1 MKLIKRVLKS
11 AGEYRGRIIIG
22 LIATVLKE
30 LSMGLMLGA
39 VFYFFGEAHGSGENV
54 VFNCIILMVT
64 CVILRFLFQWI
75 SNICLSG
82 EAFRIFRNY
91 RIDVGNRLKNAP
103 MGYFSDNS
111 LGTIQGTVTTTV
123 EGLET
128 YLMMAITDMVGGI
141 SMASV
146 IVIMCLIASPIIG
159 VVSALGLVA
168 GILVLRIISNAGM
181 KYSKMMLDAQEGLV
195 TSTIQHIR
203 GISVLRAFNGKSE
216 VGDEMKNACRMQRDA
231 QQTLENASAFPFQL
245 YRDIFKVASAFIM
258 MTAVI
263 LRMNGSIN
271 STYCLTFIV
280 SSFIIYSGL
289 TTLGNGTFLNQK
301 LHVELERIDEILD
314 IPEMDSSTE
323 YVDITDR
330 DIDIENVTFAYDK
343 RTVVNNVSMK
353 IPEKSK
359 IAIVGPSGSGKT
371 TICNLI
377 TRFWD
382 VDEGSIKLGKR
393 DIREIPLQQL
403 LSKFSMVFQD
413 VYLFNDTVANNIAF
427 GKQTATR
434 EEIVEAAKKAKCH
447 EFIEKMPDGYDT
459 VLGEGG
465 ATISGGEKQ
474 RISIARAILKD
485 SPIIILDEA
494 TSSIDPENEHE
505 ILEAI
510 GELTKDKT
518 VISIAHRLTTVR
530 NADKIFVID
539 NGEIVQQGT
548 HEELVGEEGIYSRFI
563 KLRADAI
570 GWNIL
575 TA

>member
-1 MKLIKRVLKS
+1 
-11 AGEYRGRIIIG
+11 
-22 LIATVLKE
+22 
-30 LSMGLMLGA
+30 
-39 VFYFFGEAHGSGENV
+39 
-54 VFNCIILMVT
+54 
-64 CVILRFLFQWI
+64 
-75 SNICLSG
+75 
-82 EAFRIFRNY
+82 
-91 RIDVGNRLKNAP
+91 
-103 MGYFSDNS
+103 
-111 LGTIQGTVTTTV
+111 
-123 EGLET
+123 
-128 YLMMAITDMVGGI
+128 
-141 SMASV
+141 
-146 IVIMCLIASPIIG
+146 
-159 VVSALGLVA
+159 
-168 GILVLRIISNAGM
+168 
-181 KYSKMMLDAQEGLV
+181 
-195 TSTIQHIR
+195 
-203 GISVLRAFNGKSE
+203 
-216 VGDEMKNACRMQRDA
+216 
-231 QQTLENASAFPFQL
+231 
-245 YRDIFKVASAFIM
+245 
-258 MTAVI
+258 
-263 LRMNGSIN
+263 
-271 STYCLTFIV
+271 
-280 SSFIIYSGL
+280 
-289 TTLGNGTFLNQK
+289 
-301 LHVELERIDEILD
+301 
-314 IPEMDSSTE
+314 
-323 YVDITDR
+323 
-330 DIDIENVTFAYDK
+330 
-343 RTVVNNVSMK
+343 MK

-403 LSKFSMVFQD
+403 LSQFSMVFQD